1 MDQIVVS
8 VQQPSADHLN
18 IYIGLILAMAF
29 LGYFLYTAIGTDK
42 PKTIKEQLYLSDLVD
57 TTSESVNKD
66 SAFHKKLDQE
76 GPYAREPSGILTKES
91 LLKLRRAISEKA
103 YFEFKERREELMQER
118 IAFMKQ
124 NKQSE
129 Y

>member
-29 LGYFLYTAIGTDK
+29 LGYFLYTTFGSDK

-76 GPYAREPSGILTKES
+76 GPYAREPSGLLTKES

-124 NKQSE
+124 HKHSE